1 MEGVRYDSTIPV
13 TNRQTIHSQCIPE
26 QADSNV
32 SILYCNA
39 RSILPKLACLCAE
52 AVANNPSII
61 CIVETWLSENISD
74 SEISI
79 ENYQIARLDRNRHG
93 GGVLMYIHNSLS
105 WEILQR
111 GPNDL
116 ELMALSVS
124 SSSINTVK
132 HCV

>member
-1 MEGVRYDSTIPV
+1 MEGVSYDSTIPV

-32 SILYCNA
+32 SILYYNA
-39 RSILPKLACLCAE
+39 RSILPKLACLRAE

-79 ENYQIARLDRNRHG
+79 ENYQIARLDRNRHA
-93 GGVLMYIHNSLS
+93 
-105 WEILQR
+105 WWR
-111 GPNDL
+111 GINVHSQFP
-116 ELMALSVS
+116 ELGNLTEGSQ
-124 SSSINTVK
+124 
-132 HCV
+132 